1 MNKIA
6 AAIALGSAVSALFGD
21 QAVSNAFRVYVTV
34 AAPAAPTVE
43 AAEADRSASLKVK
56 RDQARQ
62 LRRVVENE
70 LKERFGGSRANWPAD
85 RSAELYTL
93 EQAEALAD
101 ADYEYRKSDPRAAFE
116 AAMDIADSFQDKEAA
131 GRPARVTLV
140 SSASGAD
147 LVVAVAASRSGKT
160 FPTQRGP
167 DRCYILFTLGAGG
180 LMDGKQFAAVP
191 ADYRISKFGTRAWR
205 VAGPLP
211 QKPVFYFEAYNGGG
225 NEFGCRSAA
234 ANAASAAVDKFI
246 EDNGRVLS
254 R

>member
-1 MNKIA
+1 MKKIA

-21 QAVSNAFRVYVTV
+21 EAVSNAFRVYVTV
-34 AAPAAPTVE
+34 ASPVASASASAPE
-43 AAEADRSASLKVK
+43 SDRSASLKVK

-70 LKERFGGSRANWPAD
+70 LKERFGNRTAWPAD
-85 RSAELYTL
+85 RSAELYGL

-101 ADYEYRKSDPRAAFE
+101 ADYEYRKADPRAAFE

-140 SSASGAD
+140 SSAGGAD
-147 LVVAVAASRSGKT
+147 LVVAVAASRTGKT

-167 DRCYILFTLGAGG
+167 DRCYILFTVGAGG
-180 LMDGKQFAAVP
+180 MMDGKQFASVP

-211 QKPVFYFEAYNGGG
+211 DRPSFYFEAYNGGG

-246 EDNGRVLS
+246 EDNARVLS